1 MSPLAALMRAKH
13 NALPPMA
20 WELALQPKLGLPSL
34 DMLRFTVAFFL
45 SVLAGAGIRLIP
57 STKGVASRADH
68 LSTAGPPPQKK
79 PRDASQPLNP
89 NPQPKTARHLYSFLT
104 GLALV
109 YYPFGSSSLHALPPA
124 LITYAVVKLVP
135 RKCGTLAWLVN
146 FPYLLCLHAANAS
159 GLSWNSGE
167 LDFTGGQMVL
177 TLKLIA
183 LAMCVQDAQRAAD
196 AAAAAEGGSGGSPS
210 KTRRDAPATTD
221 VLTRYQAAHAIPAC
235 PPLLDYLG
243 FCFCFGNLL
252 GGPFLEYS
260 DYSTFAARQGVWS
273 PVARPRPAPVGAA
286 FLQGLRALFTALICA
301 GLHSLWSPVWNG
313 QLFLSEWWKQA
324 SIPVRLLAFCACG
337 TTVRMKYYFAWGLGE
352 ASCAF
357 AGLDFIGWS
366 DGPGAAADGNS
377 SRGQSAGGGDPAQ
390 RQTVAAAAVAT
401 AAPSNGGAPPT
412 EEQPQTSSPK
422 PIFGRCCN
430 CNVLKVEFGDSS
442 RVMPASW
449 NTQTGVFLR
458 RYVYERVTPP
468 GRKPTFRTLLITQLV
483 AGVWHG
489 LYPGYFLFFASSALY
504 FAHSTTLYTWEK
516 AGLVPRWLLGFP
528 LYRAAKILATK
539 TCLDYAASAFQLLTW
554 RECLAT
560 YASVRWLPHFYMAAW
575 LLLGRAFPVGKKKA
589 RAAAAAAGAA
599 AGEGEGGGAADG
611 SGKAKAA

>member
-1 MSPLAALMRAKH
+1 MSDDQRPPPPRRRLSLPLTAHEEKQRYAPSPLQ
-13 NALPPMA
+13 NNTTNN
-20 WELALQPKLGLPSL
+20 QG
-34 DMLRFTVAFFL
+34 
-45 SVLAGAGIRLIP
+45 
-57 STKGVASRADH
+57 
-68 LSTAGPPPQKK
+68 
-79 PRDASQPLNP
+79 
-89 NPQPKTARHLYSFLT
+89 RHLYAFLT

-109 YYPFGSSSLHALPPA
+109 YYPFGSSCLHALPPA
-124 LITYAVVKLVP
+124 LATYAVVRLVP

-159 GLSWNSGE
+159 GLSWASGE

-196 AAAAAEGGSGGSPS
+196 AASASVAAPAAAGSPS
-210 KTRRDAPATTD
+210 KARRDAAANQPSSSD
-221 VLTRYQAAHAIPAC
+221 VLTRYQASHAIPTC
-235 PPLLDYLG
+235 PPLLDYFG
-243 FCFCFGNLL
+243 YCFCFGNLL
-252 GGPFLEYS
+252 GGPFMEFT
-260 DYSTFAARQGVWS
+260 DYAQFIARQGVWS
-273 PVARPRPAPVGAA
+273 PTARPRAAPLGAA
-286 FLQGLRALFTALICA
+286 FFSGCRAMLTGVVCA
-301 GLHSLWSPVWNG
+301 GLHSLWSPTWNG
-313 QLFLSEWWKQA
+313 QLFLSDWWKQA
-324 SIPVRLLAFCACG
+324 SIPIRLLAFCACG

-357 AGLDFIGWS
+357 AGLDFVGWS
-366 DGPGAAADGNS
+366 DGVLEGGSSS
-377 SRGQSAGGGDPAQ
+377 SRAQSAGGGDPVQ

-401 AAPSNGGAPPT
+401 AAPSNGGAPTPP
-412 EEQPQTSSPK
+412 QPASDEDNNTNSTPSPPK
-422 PIFGRCCN
+422 PIFGRCRN
-430 CNVLKVEFGDSS
+430 CDVLKVEFGDSS

-468 GRKPTFRTLLITQLV
+468 GRKPTFRTLLTTQLV

-516 AGLVPRWLLGFP
+516 AGLVPRWVLSFP

-539 TCLDYAASAFQLLTW
+539 VCLDYAASAFQLLTW
-554 RECLAT
+554 RECLQT

-575 LLLGRAFPVGKKKA
+575 LLLGRAFPAGKKKGKVA
-589 RAAAAAAGAA
+589 GGAVAGAA
-599 AGEGEGGGAADG
+599 EGAADG
-611 SGKAKAA
+611 GGGSKKAA